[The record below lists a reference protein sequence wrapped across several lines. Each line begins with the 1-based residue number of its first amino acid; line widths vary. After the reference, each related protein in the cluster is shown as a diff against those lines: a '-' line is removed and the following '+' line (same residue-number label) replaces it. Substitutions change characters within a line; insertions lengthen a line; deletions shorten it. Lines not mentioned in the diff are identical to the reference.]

1 MNPVEPAGGPLDGR
15 TILRFAHAYTSGG
28 GVERLLDDLDGILL
42 ARSAATVV
50 RLYIGQPGVD
60 VPREISVGRGRLC
73 LVPLFLRDGGAR
85 SLASD
90 HEAAPG
96 LKQRLRN
103 AILYQPMIWRTMG
116 RRYTLRRKLPPRS
129 GEVKGAGE
137 CLVQLAQ
144 QRHLDLCVLHF
155 FGGADAE
162 EVLLQAHRYGI
173 PVALQNHFANDRF
186 DNLSIRKHALLAD
199 GVAGVSGIDVPAYV
213 SSRFVN
219 LSDGIDLAC
228 FDRGQAS
235 PVDAPADTAVILMP
249 ARIVR
254 PKGQMDL
261 VNAAAELQRRGLNF
275 QIAFAGRVDSAPF
288 EKELRDRAAELGVTD
303 RVRFLGQLP
312 AANLRDWLAA
322 SAAVAFPTYHHEG
335 LSRILIE
342 SQAMGVPVVAY
353 NTGGNR
359 EAFVDGQTGFLVRT
373 GDVDR
378 LADCLAKLLV
388 DPALRK
394 RMAEAGPGF
403 ARQRYGLEAVAQRH
417 EEFYLKLIARGPV
430 ARAR

>member
-1 MNPVEPAGGPLDGR
+1 M
-15 TILRFAHAYTSGG
+15 
-28 GVERLLDDLDGILL
+28 
-42 ARSAATVV
+42 
-50 RLYIGQPGVD
+50 
-60 VPREISVGRGRLC
+60 
-73 LVPLFLRDGGAR
+73 PLFLRDGGAR